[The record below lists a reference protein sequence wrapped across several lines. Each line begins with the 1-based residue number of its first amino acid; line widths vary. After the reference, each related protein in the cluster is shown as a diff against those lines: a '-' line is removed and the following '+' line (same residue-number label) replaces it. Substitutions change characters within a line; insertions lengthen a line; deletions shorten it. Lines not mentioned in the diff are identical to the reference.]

1 LHKHVKFH
9 AKKQRRNVILKYGE
23 QRGQFV
29 EDTKEKQPLVE
40 MIGIV
45 KRFPGVVANDE
56 VNFTLMPGEVHALL
70 GENGAG
76 KTTLMNILYGLYRP
90 DRGTIKIMGRPV
102 TINSPSKAIK
112 LGIGMVHQNFRL
124 IPTHT
129 VAENV
134 ILNAPNVGFF
144 IDWQKIHEEL
154 RQQIAK
160 YGWRISPES
169 RVWQLSAGEKQQV
182 EILKLL
188 YRGSRI
194 LIFDEPTSVL
204 TPQESKMLF
213 TTMRK
218 MAEEGKGVVLIT
230 HKLDEALSVSD
241 RITVMRKGRVALVKP
256 TSMTNRDELAL
267 AMIGRQEGASLQP
280 QPGPRTDRPVLSVI
294 NLFVEGDKEE
304 LAVKGA
310 SLDVHR
316 GEILGIAGVSGNGQ
330 VELAEAIARVRKIKS
345 GRILLDG
352 EDATSFTPRQMYEN
366 GVAYIPPEGA
376 RTGVVSE
383 LTVLENA
390 ILKSYRYSP
399 ISNKLLIR
407 WKEAA
412 KLAGMLIERYQV
424 VAPSINAKVKTL
436 SGGNIQR
443 LVLARELLGNMLIKP
458 KLIIAVYPTSGLDI
472 GAAEYVRA
480 NLTSMRNEGAG
491 ILLISE
497 DLDELLRMSD
507 RIAVMYEGRVVG
519 IFDGYRASKEEIGML
534 MARGVG

>member
-1 LHKHVKFH
+1 M
-9 AKKQRRNVILKYGE
+9 
-23 QRGQFV
+23 
-29 EDTKEKQPLVE
+29 EDNREKTPLVE

-45 KRFPGVVANDE
+45 KRFPGVIANDE

-90 DRGTIKIMGRPV
+90 DRGTIKIMGQTV
-102 TINSPSKAIK
+102 SINSPSRAIK

-134 ILNAPNVGFF
+134 TLNAPNTGFLMN
-144 IDWQKIHEEL
+144 WKKIHEEL
-154 RQQIAK
+154 RKQISR
-160 YGWRISPES
+160 YGWKIEPEA

-218 MAEEGKGVVLIT
+218 MAEEGKGIVLIT
-230 HKLDEALSVSD
+230 HKLEEALSVSD
-241 RITVMRKGRVALVKP
+241 RITVMRKGKVVLVKP
-256 TSMTNRDELAL
+256 TSLTNRDELAL
-267 AMIGRQEGASLQP
+267 AMIGRQEGLIPPVQP
-280 QPGPRTDRPVLSVI
+280 KQKIETPVLSVR
-294 NLFVEGDKEE
+294 NLHVLGDKEE

-310 SLDVHR
+310 TLDVYK

-330 VELAEAIARVRKIKS
+330 VELAEAIARIRKIKS
-345 GRILLDG
+345 GKILLNGKDV
-352 EDATSFTPRQMYEN
+352 THFTPRQIYES

-376 RTGVVSE
+376 RTGIIAE

-390 ILKSYRYSP
+390 ILKSYRYPP

-407 WKEAA
+407 WSEAT
-412 KLAGMLIERYQV
+412 KLTNMLIEKYQI
-424 VAPSINAKVKTL
+424 VAPSIKAKARTL

-443 LVLARELLGNMLIKP
+443 LVLARELLGNPLSKPRLIV
-458 KLIIAVYPTSGLDI
+458 AVYPTSGLDI
-472 GAAEYVRA
+472 GAAEYVRT
-480 NLTSMRNEGAG
+480 NIMEMRNEGVG

-497 DLDELLRMSD
+497 DLDEILRMSD
-507 RIAVMYEGRVVG
+507 RIGVMYEGRIVS
-519 IFDGYRASKEEIGML
+519 IFEGYRASKEEIGML
-534 MARGVG
+534 MARGAG

>member
-1 LHKHVKFH
+1 
-9 AKKQRRNVILKYGE
+9 LKYRE
-23 QRGQFV
+23 QPGQFV
-29 EDTKEKQPLVE
+29 EDNKEKQPLVE

-45 KRFPGVVANDE
+45 KKFPGVIANDE

-90 DRGTIKIMGRPV
+90 DAGTIKIMGQPV

-134 ILNAPNVGFF
+134 ILNAPNTGF
-144 IDWQKIHEEL
+144 IINWQKIHEEL
-154 RQQIAK
+154 RKQISR

-188 YRGSRI
+188 FRGSRI

-230 HKLDEALSVSD
+230 HKLDEALAVSD
-241 RITVMRKGRVALVKP
+241 RVTVMRKGKVVLVKP
-256 TSMTNRDELAL
+256 TSMTSREELAL
-267 AMIGRQEGASLQP
+267 AMIGRQEVAALQI
-280 QPGPRTDRPVLSVI
+280 QPRPRTETPVLTVM

-304 LAVKGA
+304 LAVRGA
-310 SLDVHR
+310 SIDIYR

-345 GRILLDG
+345 GKILLEGRDI
-352 EDATSFTPRQMYEN
+352 TSFTPRQMYEN

-376 RTGVVSE
+376 RTGVVAE
-383 LTVLENA
+383 LSVLENV
-390 ILKSYRYSP
+390 ILKSYRYPP

-407 WKEAA
+407 WREAA
-412 KLAGMLIERYQV
+412 KLASMLTEKYQI
-424 VAPSINAKVKTL
+424 VAPSITAKVKTL

-443 LVLARELLGNMLIKP
+443 LVLARELLGNTLTKP
-458 KLIIAVYPTSGLDI
+458 RLIIAVYPTSGLDI

-480 NLTSMRNEGAG
+480 NLMSMRNEGAG

-507 RIAVMYEGRVVG
+507 RIAVMYEGRIVG
-519 IFDGYRASKEEIGML
+519 VFDGYRASKEEIGML
-534 MARGVG
+534 MARGAG